1 LAKEKQKELAAK
13 KARQMVKMAAKAKKA
28 REQQAE
34 QQQKWA
40 EAQKQAAE
48 RKKVEKQAGEEADRF
63 TAVWCS
69 ADRKRGG
76 KSEFVQSMSHTY
88 ISPLP
93 FAISFTPSIGVE
105 RSPPERGVGSF

>member
-34 QQQKWA
+34 
-40 EAQKQAAE
+40 

-69 ADRKRGG
+69 ADRT
-76 KSEFVQSMSHTY
+76 E
-88 ISPLP
+88 L
-93 FAISFTPSIGVE
+93 
-105 RSPPERGVGSF
+105 

>member
-13 KARQMVKMAAKAKKA
+13 MARQMVKMAAKAKKA

-69 ADRKRGG
+69 ADRTELWGWSYNKRGRFC
-76 KSEFVQSMSHTY
+76 SDTE
-88 ISPLP
+88 P
-93 FAISFTPSIGVE
+93 
-105 RSPPERGVGSF
+105 